1 MPAGTVVLTLLFTDL
16 EGSTRLWEQ
25 QPEAMRAAV
34 AAHDAICQEAVAAH
48 RGRVVKMV
56 GDGLYAVFEDPL
68 DGVQAMLALQH
79 ALANP
84 QRTAGLALRA
94 RCGLHVGAVEARGE
108 DFFGPPVNRAARIMG
123 VAHGGQML
131 VSETARELVGD
142 RWPEGVAVLDL
153 GSVRLRDLAAPQRL
167 FQLVAPG
174 LPAQFPALRSLEAT
188 PTNLPQQLTSFV
200 GRDEEVQAL
209 RARLAHTRLVTLT
222 GAGGI
227 GKTRLALQ
235 AGAEALD
242 LFADGVWLVELAT
255 LATPDLV
262 VPTVAGALGVR
273 EQPGRTALQALQAYL
288 DQRHTLL
295 ILDNCEHMLEGVA
308 MLVEQ
313 LLGATTGLH
322 VLATSREAL
331 RAAGEQV
338 VPLEPLATPGA
349 PATGAGASG
358 GTGRGNQA
366 EPAALEALAALPAV
380 RMFLDRAQAARPG
393 FALDEDNAED
403 VAEVCRSL
411 DGLPLA
417 LELAAARLGTMSAA
431 QLRARLDDRFRLL
444 RGGRRLAQPRQQTLQ
459 ALIDWSH
466 DLLNPEEQVLMRRL
480 GVFAGSFPAESAQ
493 AVAAFG
499 ELEGADVE
507 EMLATLAAKSLVVA
521 RPDEGRFL
529 MLETLRAYARQ
540 RMEAAGEMEGVRE
553 RHMGLMLERLERHS
567 LEMRSMGEAQA
578 LRQLDT
584 DRADVLE
591 GLAWALQAPG
601 HGPQALSFV
610 KWLNIYL
617 LQRGQVAF
625 GLQQAQRALQLPDGQ
640 EESPT
645 RTFALVVAGQYS
657 TVLGRQQEARQHLEQ
672 ALLLARRLDLPRYE
686 AIAINTLGF
695 VMYELGERAGALRC
709 AREAVDLARR
719 IGDEQQVINALA
731 NLGMHLRGAHE
742 LIQAQ
747 VALNEALQRARLTG
761 RRSPL
766 AAVLLN
772 LAMITLDRGDSASTL
787 STLDELLPL
796 IDSLRSPTL
805 TACLLDVVAAT
816 QESGGDS
823 RSAAA
828 LWDCAD
834 TLYKDCGATREGPD
848 ADFVHQWRSSS
859 VRDDSDAFGIK
870 GGLNL
875 AANEALES
883 ALALI
888 RSSLRALQGRPTD
901 PGSHTPSRA

>member
-79 ALANP
+79 ALADP

-108 DFFGPPVNRAARIMG
+108 DYFGPHVNRAARIMG

-131 VSETARELVGD
+131 VSETARELIGE
-142 RWPEGVAVLDL
+142 RWPEGVGVLDL

-262 VPTVAGALGVR
+262 VPTVAGVLGVR
-273 EQPGRTALQALQAYL
+273 EQPGRTALQALQAHL
-288 DQRHTLL
+288 DTRRTLL

-313 LLGATTGLH
+313 LLGVTTGLH

-331 RAAGEQV
+331 RAGGEQV
-338 VPLEPLATPGA
+338 VPLE
-349 PATGAGASG
+349 
-358 GTGRGNQA
+358 
-366 EPAALEALAALPAV
+366 ALEALPAV

-393 FALDEDNAED
+393 FALDEGNAED

-466 DLLNPEEQVLMRRL
+466 DLLNPEEQVLLRRL

-521 RPDEGRFL
+521 RPEESRFL

-540 RMEAAGEMEGVRE
+540 RAEAAGEMEGMRE
-553 RHMGLMLERLERHS
+553 RHVGVMLGRLERHAQG
-567 LEMRSMGEAQA
+567 LKSMGEAQA
-578 LRQLDT
+578 LRALDA

-591 GLAWALQAPG
+591 GLAWTLQAPG
-601 HGPQALSFV
+601 QGQQALSFV
-610 KWLNIYL
+610 NQLNIFI

-625 GLQQAQRALQLPDGQ
+625 GLQQAQRALQLPDAQ
-640 EESPT
+640 EVSPT
-645 RTFALVVAGQYS
+645 RTITLVVAGQYS
-657 TVLGRQQEARQHLEQ
+657 TVLGRPQEARQHLEQ
-672 ALLLARRLDLPRYE
+672 ALLFARRLDLPRYE
-686 AIAINTLGF
+686 AIAINTLGY

-719 IGDEQQVINALA
+719 IGDEQQVINALG
-731 NLGMHLRGAHE
+731 NLGTHLRGAQE
-742 LIQAQ
+742 LTQALE
-747 VALNEALQRARLTG
+747 ALTEALQRARVTG

-772 LAMITLDRGDSASTL
+772 LAMITLDRGDPASVL
-787 STLDELLPL
+787 VMLDELLPL
-796 IDSLRSPTL
+796 IDSERVNEPRS
-805 TACLLDVVAAT
+805 
-816 QESGGDS
+816 
-823 RSAAA
+823 
-828 LWDCAD
+828 
-834 TLYKDCGATREGPD
+834 
-848 ADFVHQWRSSS
+848 
-859 VRDDSDAFGIK
+859 
-870 GGLNL
+870 
-875 AANEALES
+875 
-883 ALALI
+883 
-888 RSSLRALQGRPTD
+888 
-901 PGSHTPSRA
+901 